1 MNVKC
6 KTDRGCHSITLT
18 DCGEQKKSD
27 NSMEQCKGEGVFFNK
42 EKKNVY
48 NVLDNNRDLDQE
60 KMAYLLI
67 LQ

>member
-1 MNVKC
+1 
-6 KTDRGCHSITLT
+6 
-18 DCGEQKKSD
+18 
-27 NSMEQCKGEGVFFNK
+27 MEQCKGEGVFFNK